1 MKPVGSWRIRDS
13 VGQALFLLLSDSEAW
28 HHRKIESYRLLDGP
42 RSRRQVSID
51 LTVPNDERLLIRS
64 EFADETNQMLVPLA
78 LVKKATLQDFDASVG
93 TSPMLIA
100 DTALNGAASLELLRT
115 SWSFDLG
122 RSLTDRENKFLESVV
137 FSSGDL
143 ERPMVDAF
151 LDEWMHRDPDG
162 AAALSDETRA
172 LLGSLERCFLLI
184 GLLPADMA
192 GTHSIVK
199 YSEHW
204 ELVAAERTNGFSIWG
219 WLLASTGWVSAS
231 LEIDLNDAGLRPNSY
246 HVEVHAPTGLLN
258 EGLTVERLFVDAH
271 SPEGA
276 LAEDSRHTSISHVA
290 VRGIELPQRAYVDLG
305 VATHGLLARA
315 AIAYGASA
323 GLFCASSFT
332 AVAGAIFDPGA
343 RAATSLFLA
352 VIAVLLGSLTRDA
365 ENPISSRFLLPLR
378 IALIVL
384 AALYFVAAASVAVGA
399 GFDVG
404 VATLRC
410 GLGLTVAGAV
420 VVVGGYFAC
429 RRRQV

>member
-1 MKPVGSWRIRDS
+1 MKAVGSWSIRDS

-64 EFADETNQMLVPLA
+64 DFADETNQILVPLA
-78 LVKKATLQDFDASVG
+78 LVKKATLQDFDATAG

-122 RSLTDRENKFLESVV
+122 RSLTERENTFLDSVV
-137 FSSGDL
+137 FSSGDA
-143 ERPMVDAF
+143 ERSMVDIF
-151 LDEWMHRDPDG
+151 LDEWMHRDPEG

-172 LLGSLERCFLLI
+172 LMGSLERCFLLI
-184 GLLPADMA
+184 GLLPADHA
-192 GTHSIVK
+192 GTHVLVK

-204 ELVAAERTNGFSIWG
+204 ELVAAERTSGFTVWR
-219 WLLASTGWVSAS
+219 WLLASTGWAS
-231 LEIDLNDAGLRPNSY
+231 VALEIDLNDAGLRPNSY

-258 EGLTVERLFVDAH
+258 EGLTVERLIEETD
-271 SPEGA
+271 SSEGP

-290 VRGIELPQRAYVDLG
+290 VRGIEVPQHAYVDLG

-323 GLFCASSFT
+323 GLFVASCFP
-332 AVAGAIFDPGA
+332 AVAGAIFDPDA

-352 VIAVLLGSLTRDA
+352 VIAVLLGSLTREA

-384 AALYFVAAASVAVGA
+384 AALYFVVAAFVAVGS
-399 GFDVG
+399 GFDLG
-404 VATLRC
+404 VAALRG
-410 GLGLTVAGAV
+410 GLGLTGIGAV
-420 VVVGGYFAC
+420 LVVGGYFEC